1 MMRVLVLIVC
11 ALAGT
16 TMDAQCTYSVTQSSF
31 SAPAAGT
38 SVVAPLSLTVTT
50 QSGCTS
56 AAASQADWISIVN
69 AAGTGSRSISFSVTG
84 NPGVVPRTGQWTVG
98 DKTIAV
104 TQAADCSYTLTP
116 STSSIPAAR
125 TPGSFMINASANR
138 CAWTAVPQDGWL
150 TVSLG
155 GAGTGDGTSGYT
167 AEQNLTPVPRAAA
180 ILVVNKSHTV
190 NQAAGNCNY
199 TYGLGI
205 PGIVPADGGTYKL
218 PISTSCVWQVRSTVD
233 WITFAS
239 PTTGTGNGTVDVVI
253 AKNNGFGQRSSRI
266 ENWSSPYT
274 VTQAGQPCAITLTP
288 SPVNFTATGGSTTIG
303 VTAPCPWTATTT
315 TPWITIGTPTA
326 NSFPVNVIPNSTT
339 DRRSGLVR
347 VNDVNL
353 VVTQEAA
360 TCGFKLT
367 PTSLTLSSAAA
378 SDTVQVET
386 QCAWSATSSVPW
398 LRVTNAT
405 PAVLSYAVDANTLT
419 TSRTGTLNL
428 TGRVG
433 QTNIPGPALTVR
445 QAGQGP
451 AFTTADLRNA
461 ASFIPGSI
469 SPGEIMTIFGAGYG
483 PDQLA
488 VPEITPE
495 TTFYPTSLAGVRV
508 LVDNIAAPVTA
519 TIGGARPQV
528 NFVVPQSVAG
538 KRQVDLRLE
547 YNGVLSE
554 PVTAG
559 VTTANPEIFA
569 LTVEGQG
576 AVFNQDYTV
585 NSVSQPAKQGSVVAI
600 FATGGGV
607 TSPPSID
614 GYIVQGEPLPR
625 TVAKVQVLANSQ
637 QCEVPYAGAAPQL
650 ISGALQVNA
659 KLPPGLP
666 SGTVELTLIVGEVR
680 SRRRITIQV
689 E

>member
-1 MMRVLVLIVC
+1 MMRALVLIVC

-16 TMDAQCTYSVTQSSF
+16 TIDAQCTYSVTQSSF

-38 SVVAPLSLTVTT
+38 TVVAPLSLTVTT
-50 QSGCTS
+50 QSGCTT
-56 AAASQADWISIVN
+56 AATSQADWISIVN

-84 NPGVVPRTGQWTVG
+84 NPGVVGRTGQWTVG
-98 DKTIAV
+98 DKTITV
-104 TQAADCSYTLTP
+104 TQAADCSFILTP
-116 STSSIPAAR
+116 ASASIPAAR
-125 TPGSFMINASANR
+125 TPSSFSINASSNR
-138 CAWTAVPQDGWL
+138 CAWTAVPQDSWL
-150 TVSLG
+150 SISLG

-167 AEQNLTPVPRAAA
+167 AEQNLTPVPRASA
-180 ILVVNKSHTV
+180 IVVVNKSHTV
-190 NQAAGNCNY
+190 NQAAGNCSY

-233 WITFAS
+233 WISFTS
-239 PTTGTGNGTVDVVI
+239 PTTGTGTGTVDVVI
-253 AKNNGFGQRSSRI
+253 AKNAGFGQRSSRI
-266 ENWSSPYT
+266 ENWNSPYT
-274 VTQAGQPCAITLTP
+274 ITQLGQPCAISLTP
-288 SPVNFTATGGSTTIG
+288 SPVNFTATGGTTSIG

-315 TPWITIGTPTA
+315 TPWITIGTPAA
-326 NSFPVNVIPNSTT
+326 NSFPVNVVPNSTT

-353 VVTQEAA
+353 VVTQDAA

-367 PTSLTLSSAAA
+367 PTSATLSSAATA
-378 SDTVQVET
+378 ETVQVET

-398 LRVTNAT
+398 MRVTEAT
-405 PAVLSYAVDANTLT
+405 PTLLRYAVDANVLT

-433 QTNIPGPALTVR
+433 QTNVPGPALTVR

-451 AFTTADLRNA
+451 AFTTADLRNG
-461 ASFIPGSI
+461 ASFIAGSV
-469 SPGEIMTIFGAGYG
+469 SPGEIMTIFGTGYG
-483 PDQLA
+483 PAQLA
-488 VPEITPE
+488 QPDITPS

-508 LVDNIAAPVTA
+508 LVDNIATPITA
-519 TIGGARPQV
+519 TIGGDRPQV

-538 KRQVDLRLE
+538 KRQVEIRLE
-547 YNGVLSE
+547 QNGVLSE

-559 VTTANPEIFA
+559 VTAANPEIFA

-585 NSVSQPAKQGSVVAI
+585 NSVSQPAKQESVVAI

-607 TSPPSID
+607 TSPPSVD
-614 GYIVQGEPLPR
+614 GYIVQGEPLPK

-637 QCEVPYAGAAPQL
+637 QCEVSYAGAAPLL

-680 SRRRITIQV
+680 SQRRITIQV